1 MKVQLHAE
9 AEAEVAEAFLYFERE
24 RAGLGIE
31 FVRAVDEAINRILA
45 GPERWPVIRGDIRR
59 CLTHKFKY
67 GVVYRLRAGDLHV
80 LAVGDLRRK
89 PHYWWKRQRT

>member
-1 MKVQLHAE
+1 MKVRLHAE

-24 RAGLGIE
+24 REGLGME
-31 FVRAVDEAINRILA
+31 FVRAVHEAINRIIA
-45 GPERWPVIRGDIRR
+45 GPECWPVIRGDARR

-67 GVVYRLRAGDLHV
+67 GVVYRTRPEEIQV

-89 PHYWWKRQRT
+89 PYYWWKRRQT